1 MNGPRT
7 PRRVLVW
14 QWGRFGA
21 GPRIAVLLAEG
32 LRALPDVQVL
42 LSLSKQAEILRSS
55 APPACELP
63 VATYQGVVGFALR
76 VLTAPLA
83 VVALSRRLRRLKP
96 DLAICALPGP
106 LDLVMASALRRVRV
120 PFVAVIHDADPHP
133 GDGSQVQMWL
143 QRRLCRAADWI
154 ACLSAH
160 VGDRLRAQGLVRNG
174 LIKLSHPPMGFNVP
188 PPVPHDGP
196 MRLLHFGRLLPYKGL
211 DLLAEA
217 LAVVGPRSDMIV
229 RVAGSGPESPELDA
243 LRTLPN
249 VTVENR
255 WVPENEVGLLLA
267 WSDAVVLPYREAS
280 QSGVAA
286 AALAAGRAV
295 VATRVGG
302 LGEQLAHAPRAVLCE
317 PTAQDLARALRDLVE
332 DPPAPGATAQEPKN
346 AWRDMAAS
354 LLDQVSAA
362 RR

>member
-1 MNGPRT
+1 MNGPHA

-21 GPRIAVLLAEG
+21 GPRIAVLLTEG
-32 LRALPDVQVL
+32 LRALPDVQVM
-42 LSLSKQAEILRSS
+42 LSLSQQAEILRGT
-55 APPACELP
+55 APPACDLP
-63 VATYQGVVGFALR
+63 VATYQGLMGFALR
-76 VLTAPLA
+76 ALAAPLA
-83 VVALSRRLRRLKP
+83 VRALTMRLRSLKP

-106 LDLVMASALRRVRV
+106 LDLVMATALRRMGV
-120 PFVAVIHDADPHP
+120 PFVVVIHDADPHP
-133 GDGSQVQMWL
+133 GDGSWAQMWL
-143 QRRLCRAADWI
+143 QRRLCRAATWI

-174 LIKLSHPPMGFNVP
+174 LIRLSHPPMGFDVP
-188 PPVPHDGP
+188 SPVPHGGP

-217 LAVVGPRSDMIV
+217 LALVGPRPDMIV
-229 RVAGSGPESPELDA
+229 RVAGFGPESPELDA
-243 LRTLPN
+243 LRTLSN

-267 WSDAVVLPYREAS
+267 WSDALVLPYREAS

-302 LGEQLAHAPRAVLCE
+302 LGEQLGHAARAVLCE

-332 DPPAPGATAQEPKN
+332 RPPAPCTAAPEPKN

-354 LLDQVSAA
+354 LMDQVSAA